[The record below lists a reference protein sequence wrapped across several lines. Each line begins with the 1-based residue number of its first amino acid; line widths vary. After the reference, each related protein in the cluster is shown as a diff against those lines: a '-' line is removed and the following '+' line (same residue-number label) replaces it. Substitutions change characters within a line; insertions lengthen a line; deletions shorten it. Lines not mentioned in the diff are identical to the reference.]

1 MIVYDIHIKSENKM
15 INSAKKWIWEHGDY
29 PNFPYDK
36 DKIKEKLRKAEYLR
50 GLLAGILS
58 FANKKDLDEIE
69 IASITDEIINT
80 SQIEGEYLR
89 RESVRDSVAKAINR
103 EYTSAEDMSTRHTD
117 DLVELMLDSH
127 RNNEPLSVERLHGW
141 HNAIFA
147 NTGGYEGVRKIN
159 IGVFRDYD
167 DMKVV
172 ENLFGRGGEIV
183 KYIAPPHHLIE
194 KDIDAFIAYC
204 NTSDED
210 PYIKSA
216 LAHLWFVSIHPY
228 DDGNGRI
235 SRAIA
240 DYILSRDTQEEHKT
254 YSMSTAIY
262 ARRVDYYNTLDMTT
276 NLYKNR
282 HYDFTLWIE
291 WNIDILISALERS
304 HESILFIIKKTKFWD
319 KYRKV
324 KLTKQHIQFLDA
336 FIDGLSKDKKNEFA
350 NNDYREITGTSPVT
364 ASRHIKKLLEYG
376 CIEKVEGQAKR
387 NASYILLF
395 DEDDF

>member
-1 MIVYDIHIKSENKM
+1 MT
-15 INSAKKWIWEHGDY
+15 NSSKKWIWEHGDY
-29 PNFPYDK
+29 PHFPYNK
-36 DKIKEKLRKAEYLR
+36 DKIKEKLRKAEFLR

-69 IASITDEIINT
+69 IASITDEIVGT

-89 RESVRDSVAKAINR
+89 RESVRDSVAKAINI

-117 DLVELMLDSH
+117 NLVELMMDSY
-127 RNNEPLSVERLHGW
+127 RNNNPLSVERLHGW

-147 NTGGYEGVRKIN
+147 STAGHEGVKKIN
-159 IGVFRDYD
+159 IALFRNYD

-172 ENLFGRGGEIV
+172 ENSFSRRGETV
-183 KYIAPPHHLIE
+183 KYVAPPHRLIK
-194 KDIDAFIAYC
+194 KDIDALIAYC

-240 DYILSRDTQEEHKT
+240 DYILSHDTKEEYKI

-262 ARRVDYYNTLDMTT
+262 ARRAAYYDILDMTT
-276 NLYKNR
+276 NLHKNR
-282 HYDFTLWIE
+282 HYDFTLWVE

-319 KYRKV
+319 KYREV
-324 KLTKQHIQFLDA
+324 KFTKQHIQFLDA
-336 FIDGLSKDKKNEFA
+336 FIDGLSKEKKNAFS
-350 NNDYREITGTSPVT
+350 NNDYREITGSSPVT

-376 CIEKVEGQAKR
+376 CIEQIEGKAGR
-387 NASYILLF
+387 SVSYTLLF
-395 DEDDF
+395 DELDE